1 MDLSILNNLTN
12 KNSFES
18 NYTVIDETDD
28 FIVILKKY
36 GIAVQAT
43 DKNVYDLETVL
54 NTKYK
59 EQVHVLNRIDQPVS
73 GLVIFGK
80 NKVFSAEFTEMLKA
94 RTVKKTYLALVAGT
108 PNQEKTEL
116 HHFIKKLHNRAM
128 TADEQVDE
136 NFKEAI
142 LEYSLLQS
150 FDNYHLLKI
159 DLNLK
164 IQLH

>member
-59 EQVHVLNRIDQPVS
+59 
-73 GLVIFGK
+73 
-80 NKVFSAEFTEMLKA
+80 
-94 RTVKKTYLALVAGT
+94 
-108 PNQEKTEL
+108 
-116 HHFIKKLHNRAM
+116 
-128 TADEQVDE
+128 
-136 NFKEAI
+136 
-142 LEYSLLQS
+142 
-150 FDNYHLLKI
+150 
-159 DLNLK
+159 
-164 IQLH
+164 